1 MSCISRHEIRFKR
14 EKLRWWSVLKSP
26 FPQLSIFET
35 FKTKQEQL
43 TGEAVRQRYIIS
55 HLAREDNSALTTR
68 TAIAQN
74 IAKKNNLLWKNIYS
88 GVFRDLDE
96 ILIPLGVVAE
106 AGRLPLKRGPKALQE
121 SGIPYYRL
129 TTEGL
134 LVALS
139 IDDFD
144 QKDSVLDKFLT
155 KAEIKEKEFADVIRT
170 LVKISPKFT
179 YSMFEIYVKA
189 FCEGKLKNLLPFS
202 IAKFHEISDNSFA
215 IQNELL
221 VGFTTLQKS
230 KKFDVLKFFS
240 KFT

>member
-1 MSCISRHEIRFKR
+1 M
-14 EKLRWWSVLKSP
+14 LVVKSP
-26 FPQLSIFET
+26 KLSIFET
-35 FKTKQEQL
+35 FKTKKEQL
-43 TGEAVRQRYIIS
+43 TGEATRQRSIIS
-55 HLAREDNSALTTR
+55 HLAREDNSTLTTR

-96 ILIPLGVVAE
+96 ILIPLGIVAE

-121 SGIPYYRL
+121 SGIPYYKL
-129 TTEGL
+129 TPKGL
-134 LVALS
+134 LVTLS
-139 IDDFD
+139 IDNFD
-144 QKDSVLDKFLT
+144 QKDSILDKFLSKT
-155 KAEIKEKEFADVIRT
+155 EIKEKEFGDVIRT

-189 FCEGKLKNLLPFS
+189 FCDGKLKNLLPFS
-202 IAKFHEISDNSFA
+202 ISKFQEISHNTFT

-221 VGFTTLQKS
+221 AGFTALSKS
-230 KKFDVLKFFS
+230 KKLDVLKFFS

>member
-1 MSCISRHEIRFKR
+1 M
-14 EKLRWWSVLKSP
+14 KSQ
-26 FPQLSIFET
+26 FPKLSIFET
-35 FKTKQEQL
+35 FKTKREQL
-43 TGEAVRQRYIIS
+43 TGEATRQRHIIS
-55 HLAREDNSALTTR
+55 HLAREDNSASTTR

-96 ILIPLGVVAE
+96 ILIPLDIVAE

-121 SGIPYYRL
+121 SGIPYYQL
-129 TTEGL
+129 TPKGL

-144 QKDSVLDKFLT
+144 QKDSVLDEFLS
-155 KAEIKEKEFADVIRT
+155 KAEIKEKEFGDVIKT

-179 YSMFEIYVKA
+179 YSMFEIYVRA

-202 IAKFHEISDNSFA
+202 VSKFQEISDNAFA

-221 VGFTTLQKS
+221 AGFITLS
-230 KKFDVLKFFS
+230 KNKKLDVLKFFS

>member
-1 MSCISRHEIRFKR
+1 M
-14 EKLRWWSVLKSP
+14 
-26 FPQLSIFET
+26 
-35 FKTKQEQL
+35 
-43 TGEAVRQRYIIS
+43 
-55 HLAREDNSALTTR
+55 TR

-74 IAKKNNLLWKNIYS
+74 IAKKNNLLWKNLYS

-96 ILIPLGVVAE
+96 ILIPLGIVVE

-121 SGIPYYRL
+121 KGVPYYQL
-129 TTEGL
+129 TPEGL
-134 LVALS
+134 LVVLS
-139 IDDFD
+139 IDDID
-144 QKDSVLDKFLT
+144 QKESVLNEFLSKT
-155 KAEIKEKEFADVIRT
+155 EIKEEFENVIRI

-202 IAKFHEISDNSFA
+202 VLEFQKISQNAFT

-221 VGFTTLQKS
+221 NGFMTLSKS
-230 KKFDVLKFFS
+230 KKSDVLNFFA

>member
-1 MSCISRHEIRFKR
+1 MKQE
-14 EKLRWWSVLKSP
+14 
-26 FPQLSIFET
+26 FPKLSIFDT
-35 FKTKQEQL
+35 FKTKREQL
-43 TGEAVRQRYIIS
+43 TGEAIRQRHIIS
-55 HLAREDNSALTTR
+55 HLARENSSTLMTR

-96 ILIPLGVVAE
+96 ILIPLNIVSE

-121 SGIPYYRL
+121 KGVPYYQL
-129 TTEGL
+129 TPKGL
-134 LVALS
+134 LVVLS

-144 QKDSVLDKFLT
+144 QRDSVLDEFLS
-155 KAEIKEKEFADVIRT
+155 KAEIKEKEFVGGVRT

-179 YSMFEIYVKA
+179 YSMFEIYVRA

-202 IAKFHEISDNSFA
+202 IPEFQKISENIFTT
-215 IQNELL
+215 QNELL
-221 VGFTTLQKS
+221 VGFMTLPKS
-230 KKFDVLKFFS
+230 KKLDVLNFFS

>member
-1 MSCISRHEIRFKR
+1 M
-14 EKLRWWSVLKSP
+14 LKQQ
-26 FPQLSIFET
+26 FPKLSIFDT
-35 FKTKQEQL
+35 FKTKREQL
-43 TGEAVRQRYIIS
+43 TGEAIRQRHIIS
-55 HLAREDNSALTTR
+55 HLARENSSTLMTR

-96 ILIPLGVVAE
+96 ILIPLNIVSE

-121 SGIPYYRL
+121 KGVPYYQL
-129 TTEGL
+129 TPKGL
-134 LVALS
+134 LVVLS

-144 QKDSVLDKFLT
+144 QKDSVLDEFLS
-155 KAEIKEKEFADVIRT
+155 KAEIKEKEFVDAIRT

-179 YSMFEIYVKA
+179 YSMFEIYVRA

-202 IAKFHEISDNSFA
+202 IPEFQKISENVFTT
-215 IQNELL
+215 QNELL
-221 VGFTTLQKS
+221 VGFMTLPKS
-230 KKFDVLKFFS
+230 KKLDVLNFFS

>member
-1 MSCISRHEIRFKR
+1 
-14 EKLRWWSVLKSP
+14 VLKP
-26 FPQLSIFET
+26 QFPKLSIFET
-35 FKTKQEQL
+35 FKTKREQP
-43 TGEAVRQRYIIS
+43 TGEAIRQRHIIS
-55 HLAREDNSALTTR
+55 HLAKEDNSALTTR

-88 GVFRDLDE
+88 GLFYAME
-96 ILIPLGVVAE
+96 ESLIPLGIVVE

-121 SGIPYYRL
+121 SGIPYYQL
-129 TTEGL
+129 TTKGL

-144 QKDSVLDKFLT
+144 QKNSVLGEFLS
-155 KAEIKEKEFADVIRT
+155 KAEIKEKEFADVIKT

-179 YSMFEIYVKA
+179 YSMFEVYVRA

-202 IAKFHEISDNSFA
+202 VSKFQEISNNTFP

-221 VGFTTLQKS
+221 TGFMALPKS

>member
-1 MSCISRHEIRFKR
+1 MVE
-14 EKLRWWSVLKSP
+14 LRWWFSMKQQ
-26 FPQLSIFET
+26 FPKLSIFDT
-35 FKTKQEQL
+35 FKTKREQL
-43 TGEAVRQRYIIS
+43 TGEAIRQRHIIS
-55 HLAREDNSALTTR
+55 HLARENSSTLMTR

-96 ILIPLGVVAE
+96 ILIPLNIVNE

-121 SGIPYYRL
+121 KGVPYYQL
-129 TTEGL
+129 TPKGL
-134 LVALS
+134 LVVLS

-144 QKDSVLDKFLT
+144 QKDSVLDEFLS
-155 KAEIKEKEFADVIRT
+155 KAEIKEKEFVDAVRT

-179 YSMFEIYVKA
+179 YSMFEIYVRA

-202 IAKFHEISDNSFA
+202 IPEFQKISENVFTT
-215 IQNELL
+215 QNELL
-221 VGFTTLQKS
+221 VGFMTLPKS
-230 KKFDVLKFFS
+230 KKLDVLNFFS

>member
-1 MSCISRHEIRFKR
+1 M
-14 EKLRWWSVLKSP
+14 LKQQ
-26 FPQLSIFET
+26 FPKLSIFDT
-35 FKTKQEQL
+35 FKTKREQL
-43 TGEAVRQRYIIS
+43 TGEAIRQRHIIS
-55 HLAREDNSALTTR
+55 HLARENSSTLMTR

-96 ILIPLGVVAE
+96 ILIPLSIVVE

-121 SGIPYYRL
+121 KGVPYYKL
-129 TTEGL
+129 TPKGL
-134 LVALS
+134 LVVLS

-144 QKDSVLDKFLT
+144 QRDSVLDEFLS
-155 KAEIKEKEFADVIRT
+155 KAEIKEKEFVSAIRT

-179 YSMFEIYVKA
+179 YSMFEIYVRA

-202 IAKFHEISDNSFA
+202 IPEFQRISENVFTT
-215 IQNELL
+215 QNELL
-221 VGFTTLQKS
+221 VGFMTLSKS
-230 KKFDVLKFFS
+230 KKLDVLNFFS

>member
-1 MSCISRHEIRFKR
+1 M
-14 EKLRWWSVLKSP
+14 LKTQ
-26 FPQLSIFET
+26 FPRLSIFET
-35 FKTKQEQL
+35 FKTKREQL
-43 TGEAVRQRYIIS
+43 TGEAVRQRHIIS
-55 HLAREDNSALTTR
+55 HLAREDTSTLTTR

-96 ILIPLGVVAE
+96 ILIPLDIVFE

-121 SGIPYYRL
+121 SGIPYYQL
-129 TTEGL
+129 TTKGF

-144 QKDSVLDKFLT
+144 QKDSVLDEFLS
-155 KAEIKEKEFADVIRT
+155 KAEIKEKEFAGVVKT
-170 LVKISPKFT
+170 LVKISPRFT
-179 YSMFEIYVKA
+179 YLMFEIYVRA
-189 FCEGKLKNLLPFS
+189 FCEGKLKNLLPFTVS
-202 IAKFHEISDNSFA
+202 KFQEISDNTFT

-221 VGFTTLQKS
+221 TGFTTLSKS

>member
-1 MSCISRHEIRFKR
+1 M
-14 EKLRWWSVLKSP
+14 
-26 FPQLSIFET
+26 
-35 FKTKQEQL
+35 
-43 TGEAVRQRYIIS
+43 
-55 HLAREDNSALTTR
+55 TR

-96 ILIPLGVVAE
+96 ILIPLDIVVE

-121 SGIPYYRL
+121 SGIPYYQL
-129 TTEGL
+129 TTKGL

-144 QKDSVLDKFLT
+144 QKDSVLNKFLS
-155 KAEIKEKEFADVIRT
+155 KAEIKEEFRNVIRT

-179 YSMFEIYVKA
+179 FSMFEIYVRA
-189 FCEGKLKNLLPFS
+189 YCEGKLENLLPFS
-202 IAKFHEISDNSFA
+202 VSEFQKISKDVFV

-221 VGFTTLQKS
+221 TGFVTLSKS
-230 KKFDVLKFFS
+230 KRLDILNFFS

>member
-1 MSCISRHEIRFKR
+1 MK
-14 EKLRWWSVLKSP
+14 P
-26 FPQLSIFET
+26 QFPKLSIFET
-35 FKTKQEQL
+35 FKTKREQL
-43 TGEAVRQRYIIS
+43 TGEAIRQRYIIS
-55 HLAREDNSALTTR
+55 HLAREDTSTLTTR

-96 ILIPLGVVAE
+96 ILIPLGIVTE

-121 SGIPYYRL
+121 SGIPYYQL
-129 TTEGL
+129 TTKGL

-139 IDDFD
+139 IYDFD
-144 QKDSVLDKFLT
+144 RKDSVLNEFLS
-155 KAEIKEKEFADVIRT
+155 KAEIKEKEFADAIKT

-202 IAKFHEISDNSFA
+202 VSKFQEISDNAFA

-221 VGFTTLQKS
+221 TGFITLS
-230 KKFDVLKFFS
+230 KNKKLNVLKFFS
-240 KFT
+240 KFM

>member
-1 MSCISRHEIRFKR
+1 M
-14 EKLRWWSVLKSP
+14 LKQQ
-26 FPQLSIFET
+26 FPKLSIFDT
-35 FKTKQEQL
+35 FKTKREQL
-43 TGEAVRQRYIIS
+43 TGEAIRQRHIIS
-55 HLAREDNSALTTR
+55 HLARENSSTLMTR

-96 ILIPLGVVAE
+96 ILIPLNIVSE

-121 SGIPYYRL
+121 KGVPYYQL
-129 TTEGL
+129 TPKGL
-134 LVALS
+134 LVVLS

-144 QKDSVLDKFLT
+144 QKDSVLDKFLP
-155 KAEIKEKEFADVIRT
+155 KAEIKEKEFVNAVRT

-179 YSMFEIYVKA
+179 YSMFEIYVRA

-202 IAKFHEISDNSFA
+202 VPEFQKISENAFTT
-215 IQNELL
+215 QNELL
-221 VGFTTLQKS
+221 VGFMTLPKS
-230 KKFDVLKFFS
+230 KKLDVLNFFS

>member
-1 MSCISRHEIRFKR
+1 M
-14 EKLRWWSVLKSP
+14 LKSQ
-26 FPQLSIFET
+26 FPKLSIFET
-35 FKTKQEQL
+35 FKTKREQL
-43 TGEAVRQRYIIS
+43 TGEAIRQRHIIS
-55 HLAREDNSALTTR
+55 HLAREDSSTLTTR

-96 ILIPLGVVAE
+96 ILIPLEIVVE

-121 SGIPYYRL
+121 SGIPYYQL
-129 TTEGL
+129 TTKGL

-144 QKDSVLDKFLT
+144 QKDSVLDEFLS
-155 KAEIKEKEFADVIRT
+155 KAEIKEKEFADVVKT

-179 YSMFEIYVKA
+179 YSMFEVYVRA
-189 FCEGKLKNLLPFS
+189 FCEGKLNSLLPFTVS
-202 IAKFHEISDNSFA
+202 KFQGISDNSFA

-221 VGFTTLQKS
+221 TGFTTLSKS
-230 KKFDVLKFFS
+230 KKFNVLKFFS

>member
-1 MSCISRHEIRFKR
+1 M
-14 EKLRWWSVLKSP
+14 LKQQ
-26 FPQLSIFET
+26 FPKLSIFDT
-35 FKTKQEQL
+35 FKTKREQL
-43 TGEAVRQRYIIS
+43 TGEAIRQRHIIS
-55 HLAREDNSALTTR
+55 HLARENSSTLMTR

-96 ILIPLGVVAE
+96 ILIPLNIVSE

-121 SGIPYYRL
+121 KGVPYYQL
-129 TTEGL
+129 TPKGL
-134 LVALS
+134 LVVLA

-144 QKDSVLDKFLT
+144 QRDSVLDEFLS
-155 KAEIKEKEFADVIRT
+155 KAEIKEKEFVNAVRI

-179 YSMFEIYVKA
+179 YSMFEIYVRA

-202 IAKFHEISDNSFA
+202 IPEFQKISENVFTT
-215 IQNELL
+215 QNELL
-221 VGFTTLQKS
+221 VGFMTLPKS
-230 KKFDVLKFFS
+230 KKLDVLNFFS